1 MKILIEEATPLQL
14 DYLVAVCETL
24 QIIHDPMGFGDTSE
38 GGYWVWPDK
47 GEYQKI
53 GRNYSPTKFYEQSGP
68 LLQKHHISLNYGTYG
83 IRADLWFAEK
93 HRNYSAGRDVMS
105 QQYGKDFLIAGMR
118 SYIGSVLQS
127 RFAEVPDNLK

>member
-14 DYLVAVCETL
+14 DYLVAVCEKL

-53 GRNYSPTKFYEQSGP
+53 GREYSPTTKHQQAGP
-68 LLQKHHISLNYGTYG
+68 IIDRELISIMYGTYG
-83 IRADLWFAEK
+83 INADLWYAERYI
-93 HRNYSAGRDVMS
+93 HYSTGRLRVS
-105 QQYGKDFLIAGMR
+105 QQYGKTRLIAAMR
-118 SYIGSVLQS
+118 SYVGSLMGK
-127 RFAEVPDNLK
+127 EITIPNNLK